1 MSKYDPL
8 WQYLKAADNEVC
20 KLSYDE
26 IKKITGFV
34 IDHSFLTYKKEAAEY
49 GYELGKISMKDKT
62 VIFSKLK

>member
-34 IDHSFLTYKKEAAEY
+34 IDHSFLTYKKR
-49 GYELGKISMKDKT
+49 LRNMDMK
-62 VIFSKLK
+62 